1 MTGFE
6 VHKMYLALKQHF
18 TKSDYDY
25 FKYRG
30 KVRANENS
38 FEQRRDRYFFK
49 KLATRHSDKQLL
61 EYFVANFISDPKG
74 YLRSFSEDI
83 YTKWK
88 IDNESFTYK
97 FKQEVDH
104 LLDDLG
110 TPYEKTFETIFSSKK
125 GEHPLL
131 LRKYF
136 ASEIALE
143 TLVILE
149 HCLGY
154 VDNLDKVLTDPMWK
168 ETRTLIKKYE
178 PFLSINCKKYKGVM
192 LETIRLK
199 L

>member
-6 VHKMYLALKQHF
+6 VYKMYLALKQHF

-110 TPYEKTFETIFSSKK
+110 TPYEKTLRPSSVLKK
-125 GEHPLL
+125 VSIPPT
-131 LRKYF
+131 KKVF

-168 ETRTLIKKYE
+168 ETKTLIKKYE

-199 L
+199 AV